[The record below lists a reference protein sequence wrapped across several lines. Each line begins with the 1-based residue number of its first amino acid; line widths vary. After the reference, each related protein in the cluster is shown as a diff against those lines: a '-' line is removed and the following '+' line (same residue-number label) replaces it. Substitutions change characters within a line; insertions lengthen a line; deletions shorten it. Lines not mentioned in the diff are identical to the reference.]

1 MDRKEMIN
9 DFYTGY
15 NEDIRLFKN
24 RRGQLEMLTTMH
36 YIHKVLPEPGAVLE
50 IGAGTGRYS
59 IALAKEGYQVSAVEL
74 AEQNFEL
81 LRKNSEGMD
90 NLQAIRGDAVDLRF
104 LPDDRYDLT
113 LLLGPMYHLY
123 NKEDQLAA
131 LREAIRVTKPGGYIL
146 TAFLSVYAILTDNYL
161 CGNLLEGLRENFT
174 EEWQVRH
181 FQEQLFTG
189 FEIPEFEALFRD
201 LPVTQLAVAAANGV
215 LELAEGRADFQ
226 MSDAEFEAFAK
237 YHLHFCERRE
247 LLGSSSHLLH
257 LCQKNR

>member
-123 NKEDQLAA
+123 TKEDQLAA

-161 CGNLLEGLRENFT
+161 RGNLLEGLRENFT
-174 EEWQVRH
+174 EE
-181 FQEQLFTG
+181 
-189 FEIPEFEALFRD
+189 
-201 LPVTQLAVAAANGV
+201 
-215 LELAEGRADFQ
+215 
-226 MSDAEFEAFAK
+226 
-237 YHLHFCERRE
+237 
-247 LLGSSSHLLH
+247 
-257 LCQKNR
+257 

>member
-161 CGNLLEGLRENFT
+161 RGNLLEGLRENFT

>member
-161 CGNLLEGLRENFT
+161 RGNLLEGLRENFT

-201 LPVTQLAVAAANGV
+201 LPVTQLTVAAANGV

>member
-81 LRKNSEGMD
+81 LR
-90 NLQAIRGDAVDLRF
+90 
-104 LPDDRYDLT
+104 
-113 LLLGPMYHLY
+113 
-123 NKEDQLAA
+123 
-131 LREAIRVTKPGGYIL
+131 
-146 TAFLSVYAILTDNYL
+146 
-161 CGNLLEGLRENFT
+161 
-174 EEWQVRH
+174 
-181 FQEQLFTG
+181 
-189 FEIPEFEALFRD
+189 
-201 LPVTQLAVAAANGV
+201 
-215 LELAEGRADFQ
+215 
-226 MSDAEFEAFAK
+226 
-237 YHLHFCERRE
+237 
-247 LLGSSSHLLH
+247 
-257 LCQKNR
+257 

>member
-81 LRKNSEGMD
+81 LRKNSQGMD

-161 CGNLLEGLRENFT
+161 RGNLLEGLRENFT

>member
-36 YIHKVLPEPGAVLE
+36 YIHQILPEPGAVLE

-161 CGNLLEGLRENFT
+161 RGNLLEGLRENFT

-201 LPVTQLAVAAANGV
+201 LPVTQLTVAAANGV

-226 MSDAEFEAFAK
+226 MSDAEFEAFAE